1 MTHRTGV
8 EAGPAA
14 GALAEA
20 LAKQALARA
29 EGFKASQV
37 RAQPRA
43 VKYGQTRLNVVK
55 NGQKLRVWS
64 HVVARGA

>member
-37 RAQPRA
+37 RTQPAVEPRA
-43 VKYGQTRLNVVK
+43 VKYGQM
-55 NGQKLRVWS
+55 
-64 HVVARGA
+64 